1 VSPHILTLLVNLGL
15 ALAAAVI
22 FVSWIRSRRED
33 YRDITRAEISEDLAA
48 QDELLEDVIDESSRR
63 EELAKGR

>member
-15 ALAAAVI
+15 ALSAAVT

-33 YRDITRAEISEDLAA
+33 YRDIARAEISEDLAA